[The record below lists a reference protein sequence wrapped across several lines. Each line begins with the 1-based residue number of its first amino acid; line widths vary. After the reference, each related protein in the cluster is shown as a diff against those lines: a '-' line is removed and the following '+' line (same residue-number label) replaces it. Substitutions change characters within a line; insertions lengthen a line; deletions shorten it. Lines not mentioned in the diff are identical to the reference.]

1 MAMTL
6 LTDNDN
12 EINKMTVK
20 VLNRLSGSAPS
31 IVILDAIHESYR
43 KICEETEA
51 WILNTVQTVS
61 AENCLYD
68 ATGGYEINIRRV
80 ISVKLRK
87 KGQTTPF
94 ERIYPVEPQF
104 YELKQNGIYFY
115 DPNRIKMFDEG
126 VIEIISAITPT
137 RANEYIDEEMYEKY
151 ANAIIY
157 GAIAELSSQLNRPWY
172 SEQMFSFYNTKFN
185 EELTHIMADASS
197 KNKTVSEDFSG

>member
-12 EINKMTVK
+12 EIKKMTVK

-68 ATGGYEINIRRV
+68 ATGEYEINIRRV
-80 ISVKLRK
+80 ISVKLPKKASALLPIFAFMRNRK
-87 KGQTTPF
+87 TNATNS
-94 ERIYPVEPQF
+94 IAAS
-104 YELKQNGIYFY
+104 IC
-115 DPNRIKMFDEG
+115 IK
-126 VIEIISAITPT
+126 T
-137 RANEYIDEEMYEKY
+137 RPH
-151 ANAIIY
+151 
-157 GAIAELSSQLNRPWY
+157 LS
-172 SEQMFSFYNTKFN
+172 
-185 EELTHIMADASS
+185 
-197 KNKTVSEDFSG
+197 KT